1 MTIKRG
7 IKRNLVISE
16 SMESLTIEQRAVFNH
31 LLRGKNLFL
40 TGGGGVGKSYLLSV
54 IYDELPKWKKQWE
67 DRIITIQM
75 CAMTGC
81 AALLLSHHAKTL
93 HSWSG
98 IGLGKGTVKEIFV
111 KIRRNAKA
119 MRRWLSTDLL
129 IIDEVSM
136 MTAELLDKLNDL
148 AKLIRKNRK
157 PFGGI
162 QLVLVGDF
170 YQLPPIRK
178 GLDSDPNA
186 PLFAFES
193 QSWNELVPDAYELTQ
208 IMRQKDEVF
217 QKLLKEARL
226 GKLSKE
232 SCQILE
238 ERCGHNWRAGKIRP
252 TLLFPRRAEVDLI
265 NDSNFRE
272 LKGRREKYEARLV
285 YNGKA
290 PIGFDEHGEAFQRAL
305 QLFDSDAPY
314 TKELSLVEDAQVML
328 IANTDPTLGLVNG
341 SRGVIIGFCQV
352 TSFPIVEF
360 ANGVKEVIGHHA
372 WPIEDYTFISRTQIP
387 LRLAYALTIHKAQ
400 GASLDCGL
408 VDIGSGNF
416 EFGQAYV
423 ALSRLRSLDALY
435 VYDFDPTAFK
445 ANSKVV
451 AFYST
456 LLSIPIMDLQEAP
469 PPSPAPVSSATSTSL
484 ARQPIVV
491 HKVEPQAE
499 AEVEAEDDEKQPGQD
514 KNWLYHTI
522 PEHWKDHMI
531 PCQKALE
538 VLSEKLDTKTFLPER
553 ENIWKALEI
562 TPLASVKVVILGQ
575 DPYPSVGH
583 AHGLSFSVQPHVK
596 PIPPSLINI
605 YKEMT
610 ADLGIERPDH
620 GNLQHWAEQGILLLN
635 TVLTVEAG
643 SPQSHSKIGWEE
655 ITDHIIHL
663 LAKREEPVLFVLWG
677 KSAQVKKS
685 ILRSYPSHSH
695 HILES
700 AHPSPLSAHRGF
712 FGSRPFSSINNWLL
726 SKGKEQIQWL

>member
-1 MTIKRG
+1 
-7 IKRNLVISE
+7 
-16 SMESLTIEQRAVFNH
+16 MESLTIEQRAVFNH

-54 IYDELPKWKKQWE
+54 IYEELPKWKKTWE
-67 DRIITIQM
+67 NKIVSIQI

-81 AALLLSHHAKTL
+81 AALLLSHRAKTL

-98 IGLGKGTVKEIFV
+98 IGLGKGTTKEIFV
-111 KIRRNAKA
+111 KIRRNGRA

-136 MTAELLDKLNDL
+136 MTAELLDKLNEL
-148 AKLIRKNRK
+148 AKLIRKNTK

-178 GLDSDPNA
+178 ALESDPNT

-193 QSWNELVPDAYELTQ
+193 ESWNELMPDAYELTQ

-217 QKLLKEARL
+217 QTVLKEARI
-226 GKLSKE
+226 GQLSRA
-232 SCQILE
+232 SCDILE
-238 ERCGHNWRAGKIRP
+238 ERYGHNWRAGKIRP

-272 LKGRREKYEARLV
+272 LTGRREKYEARLV

-290 PIGFDEHGEAFQRAL
+290 PIGFDEKSEEFQRAL
-305 QLFDSDAPY
+305 QQFDSDAPY
-314 TKELSLVEDAQVML
+314 NKELSLVHDAQVML
-328 IANTDPTLGLVNG
+328 IANMDPTLGLVNG
-341 SRGVIIGFCQV
+341 SRGVIIGFCEA

-360 ANGVKEVIGHHA
+360 VNGVKEVIGRHS

-400 GASLDCGL
+400 GASLDCAL

-423 ALSRLRSLDALY
+423 ALSRVRSLEALY
-435 VYDFDPTAFK
+435 VYDFDIRVFK
-445 ANSKVV
+445 AHPKVT
-451 AFYST
+451 AFYSN
-456 LLSIPIMDLQEAP
+456 LHSIPIIELQNE
-469 PPSPAPVSSATSTSL
+469 PSPSPSLPSVTMSTSL

-491 HKVEPQAE
+491 HKQEPVLEKEQAE
-499 AEVEAEDDEKQPGQD
+499 QAEINAEEEEDEKQPGQT
-514 KNWLYHTI
+514 KNWLYTSL
-522 PEHWKDHMI
+522 PEHWRVHMSV
-531 PCQKALE
+531 CESALE
-538 VLSEKLDTKTFLPER
+538 VLSEKLKTQEFLPAKED
-553 ENIWKALEI
+553 IWRALEY
-562 TPLASVKVVILGQ
+562 TPLSDVKVVILGQ
-575 DPYPSVGH
+575 DPYPTVGH

-596 PIPPSLINI
+596 PLPASLQNI
-605 YKEMT
+605 YKEMAT
-610 ADLGIERPDH
+610 DLEIERPNQGH
-620 GNLQHWAEQGILLLN
+620 LLHWAEQGILLLN
-635 TVLTVEAG
+635 TVLTVLPG

-655 ITDHIIHL
+655 ITDHLIHL
-663 LAKREEPVLFVLWG
+663 LAKREDPILFVLWG
-677 KSAQVKKS
+677 KSAQAKKS

-700 AHPSPLSAHRGF
+700 AHPSPLSAHKGF
-712 FGSRPFSSINNWLL
+712 FGTRPFSAINQWLT
-726 SKGKEQIQWL
+726 SKGKTPIQWS